1 MHGMRALLHCWVRLL
16 GVLAE
21 PACCFKGCAAGDL
34 YVSRHV
40 TDRQCRLPESQA
52 LRSAPGLAKASK
64 PGLGR
69 WKVGASRVPECGLVG
84 SELRAF
90 VLQVSHEDD
99 LLLLWRWVA
108 LNAALRRCL
117 CADPLE

>member
-1 MHGMRALLHCWVRLL
+1 M
-16 GVLAE
+16 
-21 PACCFKGCAAGDL
+21 AC
-34 YVSRHV
+34 
-40 TDRQCRLPESQA
+40 RQCHGPEAEALKHVPRLPGR
-52 LRSAPGLAKASK
+52 RSPGL
-64 PGLGR
+64 
-69 WKVGASRVPECGLVG
+69 KVGASRVPECGLVG

-99 LLLLWRWVA
+99 LLLLWRWAA

>member
-1 MHGMRALLHCWVRLL
+1 M
-16 GVLAE
+16 
-21 PACCFKGCAAGDL
+21 AC
-34 YVSRHV
+34 
-40 TDRQCRLPESQA
+40 RQCHGPEAEALKRVPRLPGRPS
-52 LRSAPGLAKASK
+52 PGQ
-64 PGLGR
+64 GL
-69 WKVGASRVPECGLVG
+69 KVGASRVPECGLVG

-99 LLLLWRWVA
+99 LLLLWRWAA